1 MSDNKKKRKSAED
14 RKLEASL
21 KNLSGGQRTQAEAK
35 KKEQRRWKLYGAL
48 AIVVALLVAALLFW
62 DSGFIQKRS
71 TALTVGEK
79 SYTSVDVSYYYYL
92 QYNSISTYASY
103 YGLDTSVSL
112 KKQEAYEGK
121 TWYAYIRD
129 YAESTLTSV
138 SILVQEGEAA
148 GYELSEDGQ
157 ADIDEALADME
168 ETCDDYDIT
177 TSYYLKQMYGRY
189 MTLDRFKELLNEY
202 YYALDYQEYKTST
215 FEVTEDEMTEYYE
228 ENKDT
233 LDTYDYLCYYIDATP
248 EVQYDDDGNEI
259 DATDEE
265 IEEAA
270 SAAKALAEELQQAL
284 EDGDEDAAATLVS
297 DNDLTDYSDISP
309 SSFSSYTFGDWLV
322 EEDRA
327 AGDSTVIEDTTETE
341 VEVETDDAD
350 SADSSTDPADSSAA
364 ADASTDPADGSAEGD
379 SSVETVTTETVTT
392 IEGYYVVYFSDRYRD
407 DYYAANFRNIFIE
420 AEEDEEDEESEET
433 TYLYDDALATAEE
446 LQQTWQDNGGTED
459 DFVDLV
465 EDNSADADTS
475 EDGGLNSTVYK
486 GLMDAAVE
494 EWALDESRES
504 GDYTIIKDETNIGY
518 QLLYFVGFDDLYYW
532 QTIAQSSLQS
542 DAYSDWYEEVEE
554 NYEVTTTWFYSQ
566 VG

>member
-1 MSDNKKKRKSAED
+1 MSDEKKQRKSAAD

-21 KNLSGGQRTQAEAK
+21 KNLSGGQRSKAEAQ
-35 KKEQRRWKLYGAL
+35 KKEQRRWKMYGAL
-48 AIVVALLVAALLFW
+48 AIVIAVLVAALLFW

-71 TALTVGEK
+71 TAITIGEK

-129 YAESTLTSV
+129 YAESALTSV

-168 ETCDDYDIT
+168 ETCDDYGIT
-177 TSYYLKQMYGRY
+177 VSYYLKQMYGRY
-189 MTLDRFKELLNEY
+189 MTLDRYKNLLNEY
-202 YYALDYQEYKTST
+202 YYAIDYQEYKTSS
-215 FEVTEDEMTEYYE
+215 FEVTEDEMEEYYE

-233 LDTYDYLCYYIDATP
+233 LDTYDYLCYYIDAAP
-248 EVQYDDDGNEI
+248 ETQYDADGTEL

-270 SAAKALAEELQQAL
+270 AAAKALAEELQQAL
-284 EDGDEDAAATLVS
+284 ESGDEDTAAALVS
-297 DNDLTDYSDISP
+297 DNSMTDYSDTSP

-322 EEDRA
+322 DEERT

-350 SADSSTDPADSSAA
+350 SADSSTDPADTSGL
-364 ADASTDPADGSAEGD
+364 ADASTDPADASNQGD
-379 SSVETVTTETVTT
+379 SSAETVTTQTVTT

-407 DYYAANFRNIFIE
+407 DYYAANVRNILIE

-446 LQQTWQDNGGTED
+446 LQQTWLDNGGTED
-459 DFVDLV
+459 DFIDLV
-465 EDNSADADTS
+465 ADNSADTS
-475 EDGGLNSTVYK
+475 TNEDGGLNSTVYK
-486 GLMDAAVE
+486 GVLDATLEAWV
-494 EWALDESRES
+494 LDESRAS
-504 GDYTIIKDETNIGY
+504 GDYTILLDETNIGY

-542 DAYSDWYEEVEE
+542 DAFDDWYEEVEE
-554 NYEVTTTWFYSQ
+554 NYEVTTTWFYNQ

>member
-1 MSDNKKKRKSAED
+1 MSDNKKQRKSAAD

-21 KNLSGGQRTQAEAK
+21 KNLSGGQRSQAEAQ
-35 KKEQRRWKLYGAL
+35 KKEQHRWKLYGAL
-48 AIVVALLVAALLFW
+48 AIVIAVLVAALLFW
-62 DSGFIQKRS
+62 DSGFIQKRT
-71 TALTVGEK
+71 TALTIGEK

-103 YGLDTSVSL
+103 YGLDTSTSL

-138 SILVQEGEAA
+138 SILAQEGEAA
-148 GYELSEDGQ
+148 GYEISEDGQ

-168 ETCDDYDIT
+168 ETCDDYGIT
-177 TSYYLKQMYGRY
+177 VSYYLKQMYGRY
-189 MTLDRFKELLNEY
+189 MTLDRYKTLLNEY
-202 YYALDYQEYKTST
+202 YYAVDYQEYKTSS
-215 FEVTEDEMTEYYE
+215 FEVTEDEMEEYYE

-233 LDTYDYLCYYIDATP
+233 LDTYDYACYYIDAEP
-248 EVQYDDDGNEI
+248 ETQYDDDGDEI
-259 DATDEE
+259 EATDEE

-270 SAAKALAEELQQAL
+270 AAAKALAEELQQAL
-284 EDGDEDAAATLVS
+284 EDGDEDAVASVVTES
-297 DNDLTDYSDISP
+297 DATDYSDTSP

-322 EEDRA
+322 DEDRA
-327 AGDSTVIEDTTETE
+327 AGDSTIIEDTTETE

-350 SADSSTDPADSSAA
+350 SADSSTDPADSSTDP
-364 ADASTDPADGSAEGD
+364 ADVSTDPADGSSAD
-379 SSVETVTTETVTT
+379 SSTETTTVTVTT

-407 DYYAANFRNIFIE
+407 DYYAANVRNILIE
-420 AEEDEEDEESEET
+420 ADEDEEDEDSEET

-446 LQQTWQDNGGTED
+446 LQQTWLDNGGTED
-459 DFVDLV
+459 DFIDLV
-465 EDNSADADTS
+465 ADNSADTGTN

-486 GLMDAAVE
+486 GVLDATLE
-494 EWALDESRES
+494 EWVLDESRAS
-504 GDYTIIKDETNIGY
+504 GDYTILKDETNIGY

-542 DAYSDWYEEVEE
+542 DAFDDWYDEVEE
-554 NYEVTTTWFYSQ
+554 NYEVTTTWFYNQ

>member
-1 MSDNKKKRKSAED
+1 MSDNKKQKKTAAD

-21 KNLSGGQRTQAEAK
+21 KNLSGGQRSQAEAK
-35 KKEQRRWKLYGAL
+35 KKEQRRWKMYGAL
-48 AIVVALLVAALLFW
+48 AIVIAVLVAALLFW

-71 TALTVGEK
+71 TALTIGEK

-129 YAESTLTSV
+129 YAESVLTEV
-138 SILVQEGEAA
+138 SILAQEGEAA

-157 ADIDEALADME
+157 ANIDETLADME

-189 MTLDRFKELLNEY
+189 MTLDRFTTLVTEY
-202 YYALDYQEYKTST
+202 YYAIDYEEYKTSS

-233 LDTYDYLCYYIDATP
+233 LDTYDYACYYIDAEP
-248 EVQYDDDGNEI
+248 EAQYDDDGNEI

-270 SAAKALAEELQQAL
+270 AAAKALAEELQQAL
-284 EDGDEDAAATLVS
+284 TDGDEDAVASVVTESGA
-297 DNDLTDYSDISP
+297 TDYSDTSP

-322 EEDRA
+322 DEERT
-327 AGDSTVIEDTTETE
+327 AGDSTIIEDTTETE

-350 SADSSTDPADSSAA
+350 SADSSTDPADTSAA
-364 ADASTDPADGSAEGD
+364 ADASTDPADASAEGD
-379 SSVETVTTETVTT
+379 SSAETTTTVTVTT
-392 IEGYYVVYFSDRYRD
+392 IEGYYVVYFADRYRD
-407 DYYAANFRNIFIE
+407 DYYAANVRNILIE

-446 LQQTWQDNGGTED
+446 LQQTWLDNGGTED
-459 DFVDLV
+459 DFIDLV
-465 EDNSADADTS
+465 ADNSADTGTN

-486 GLMDAAVE
+486 GVLDATLEAWV
-494 EWALDESRES
+494 LDESRES
-504 GDYTIIKDETNIGY
+504 GDYTILKDETNIGY

-532 QTIAQSSLQS
+532 QTVAQSSLQS
-542 DAYSDWYEEVEE
+542 DAFDDWYDEVEE
-554 NYEVTTTWFYSQ
+554 NYEVTTTWFYNQ